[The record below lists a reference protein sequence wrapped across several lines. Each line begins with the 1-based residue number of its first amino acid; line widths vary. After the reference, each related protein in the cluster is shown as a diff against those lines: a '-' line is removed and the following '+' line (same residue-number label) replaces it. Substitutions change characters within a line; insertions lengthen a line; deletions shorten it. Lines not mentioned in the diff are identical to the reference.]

1 MYWNRNRYLAGNIC
15 FVLFLA
21 FLFSLAFSVTGGPS
35 TREAQASP
43 TTPEVD
49 VLRNNQQLS
58 TSDSYPTD
66 INKEPLQLTII
77 FRPVTEDFTTLIEQ
91 LFLRITN
98 LRTQV
103 QTVVY
108 GVYLNATHVYRSV
121 YGFVYGLVYTLA
133 EAANFVYG
141 DVYRLDFV
149 VGDTVYKSVYV
160 KVPTP
165 PPEGGGPAPSPAPA
179 PVTPPETKTNFG
191 TVAWDKEAGRGE
203 AKVDAALAANLIQ
216 EAKQKGQAAVDL
228 RVAVPAEVTLKTF
241 TAEVPAKA
249 LTEAV
254 SAGTALLLG
263 TTNVFAQLDVAKIPA
278 EVKAQLAAKP
288 EAVLSFNFN
297 VLPEA
302 EARQATTGLP
312 PAYRVVGNVVTL
324 ELAFDGR
331 ALPGAVTLGYGGQA
345 AARSGLFAA
354 LNLFGL
360 FDGTKTAAAAVDED
374 KLGIYRYNDAT
385 KAWEYVGGRVD
396 KVKKTITAK
405 LAAVS
410 LAKYAVMAFEKTF
423 TDLVAHWAKR
433 DVEIMAARHIAGGVS
448 ENLFAPDGQ
457 VTRAEFAALLI
468 RTLGLAETKPAAPS
482 FKDVAPGDWYYGAV
496 ETARAAGLVGGYP
509 DGTFR
514 PQANITREEIASMV
528 HRALLYA
535 GKKPAVAG
543 RVDAILAR
551 FADAAAIGGWAR
563 ESVAVAV
570 SENILRGRTA
580 NTVVPKGN
588 ATRAEATVMLK
599 RALVSLGE
607 LSE

>member
-1 MYWNRNRYLAGNIC
+1 MYWNRNRYLAGNLC

-21 FLFSLAFSVTGGPS
+21 FLFSLAFSV
-35 TREAQASP
+35 
-43 TTPEVD
+43 
-49 VLRNNQQLS
+49 L
-58 TSDSYPTD
+58 
-66 INKEPLQLTII
+66 
-77 FRPVTEDFTTLIEQ
+77 
-91 LFLRITN
+91 
-98 LRTQV
+98 
-103 QTVVY
+103 
-108 GVYLNATHVYRSV
+108 
-121 YGFVYGLVYTLA
+121 
-133 EAANFVYG
+133 
-141 DVYRLDFV
+141 
-149 VGDTVYKSVYV
+149 
-160 KVPTP
+160 
-165 PPEGGGPAPSPAPA
+165 PSPAQATAPTVREVGEGGEPSGDRVWEVPWIYTTQDNFTTIIHDLLDYLQKRTHLVQEIVYKKTYEKVYRVGAAVYEVYKYTMWLVYGAPPSGYDVDREVYRISYVGLKDNEWKSAYVDVPVPVPRSTGGGEGAAPA
-179 PVTPPETKTNFG
+179 PTPTPTKTDFG
-191 TVAWDKEAGRGE
+191 TVAWDKEAGKGE

-216 EAKQKGQAAVDL
+216 EAKQKGQATVDF
-228 RVAVPAEVTLKTF
+228 RVTVPAEVTLKTF
-241 TAEVPAKA
+241 TLEVPAKA

-254 SAGTALLLG
+254 NAGTALLLG
-263 TTNVFAQLDVAKIPA
+263 TTNVFTQLDVAKIPA

-288 EAVLSFNFN
+288 AAVLSFKFN

-312 PAYRVVGNVVTL
+312 AYRVVGQVVTL

-374 KLGIYRYNDAT
+374 KLGLYRYNEAT
-385 KAWEYVGGRVD
+385 KTWEYLGGRVD

-457 VTRAEFAALLI
+457 VTRAEFVALLI
-468 RTLGLAETKPAAPS
+468 RTLGIAETKPATPS
-482 FKDVAPGDWYYGAV
+482 FKDVAAADWYYGAV

-514 PQANITREEIASMV
+514 PEANITREEIASMV

-543 RVDAILAR
+543 RVEAILAR
-551 FADAAAIGGWAR
+551 FADAASIGSWAR

-580 NTVVPKGN
+580 NAVVPKGN